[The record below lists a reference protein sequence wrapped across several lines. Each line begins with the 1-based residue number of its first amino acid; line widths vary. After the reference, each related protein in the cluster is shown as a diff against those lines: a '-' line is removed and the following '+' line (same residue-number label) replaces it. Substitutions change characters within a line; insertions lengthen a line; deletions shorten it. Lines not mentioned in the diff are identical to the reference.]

1 MHEYL
6 KQTIEKFKIKF
17 QGDNKITAMF
27 LYGSVGRDANDE
39 YSDVDL
45 GVVIKDG
52 FYNEVRNNIK
62 GWLHSKSWNITDLL
76 ISKGEGNYELDAFV
90 KLASGTGT
98 GQVLLKITDGNGT
111 RYTDAFCT
119 NINSSYWSS
128 LGNVMNIQWTGTLTE
143 AVFIVNTPGLTTDF
157 YVDDVSIV
165 KQ

>member
-62 GWLHSKSWNITDLL
+62 G
-76 ISKGEGNYELDAFV
+76 
-90 KLASGTGT
+90 
-98 GQVLLKITDGNGT
+98 
-111 RYTDAFCT
+111 
-119 NINSSYWSS
+119 
-128 LGNVMNIQWTGTLTE
+128 
-143 AVFIVNTPGLTTDF
+143 
-157 YVDDVSIV
+157 
-165 KQ
+165 